1 MALPPLFVVVDAD
14 ASPVAGELVASKLAA
29 APVALPAVPSAAAA
43 AAVAAAVAAAAGIFR
58 AYPVDSQDFY
68 YLVLLR
74 FLIVLSTVLVD
85 YLITMTT
92 TT

>member
-14 ASPVAGELVASKLAA
+14 ASPVAGELVASKFAD
-29 APVALPAVPSAAAA
+29 APVALPAVPSAAA

-74 FLIVLSTVLVD
+74 FLIVLSTVLID